1 MKTRQQWLEMIGTPQ
16 NYAFPQTR
24 TRVKKYDH
32 PDFEHA
38 SLLAAA
44 YYKEHPER
52 ALVVN
57 HAAGHRPPQYAK
69 DAGYGFLDH
78 WLKGKE

>member
-16 NYAFPQTR
+16 NYAFPKTR

-44 YYKEHPER
+44 APKPFC
-52 ALVVN
+52 LL
-57 HAAGHRPPQYAK
+57 AGQHDTEESRQMILNCTP
-69 DAGYGFLDH
+69 FVRRV
-78 WLKGKE
+78 